1 MVQAETK
8 MLSAWYGKAPVLQ
21 NIHFQAQKNS
31 ITSLI
36 GPSGC
41 GKYTFLRMFNQMND
55 FTSAFH
61 FEGEVLINQE
71 NIYRPDLQVE
81 VLRKNVGIV
90 FQKPNPFP
98 KSIFD
103 NLAFGLKI
111 HGDKTKSEI
120 EAEVENALKQA
131 NLWDEVKDKLKR
143 SALELSGGQQQK
155 LCIART
161 LAVSPELILMDEP
174 TSALDP
180 ISMAKIEELMLELKH
195 NYTIIMV
202 THNLQQ
208 AKRISD
214 DTAFFQAGNLIEK
227 QSTAVLFTNPS
238 DNRTQNFISGRG

>member
-8 MLSAWYGKAPVLQ
+8 TLNAWYGKAPVLQ
-21 NIHFQAQKNS
+21 NIDFQAKKNH

-41 GKYTFLRMFNQMND
+41 GKSTFLRMFNRMND

-71 NIYRPDLQVE
+71 NIYRSDLQVE
-81 VLRKNVGIV
+81 ALRKNVGIV

-180 ISMAKIEELMLELKH
+180 ISMAKIEELMLELKQ

-214 DTAFFQAGNLIEK
+214 DTAFFQAGNLVEQ
-227 QSTAVLFTNPS
+227 QSTAVLFTNPI